1 MNLTSFSTDKT
12 DMRIAIIFFALLF
25 CCPSFSQSPSD
36 PPTENLLLVNDT
48 IYLVRTAP
56 YWQVVTDTIEFG
68 LQIKAIDDEIAYLLV
83 ENERVLQRISDYKKL
98 KEQRSTL
105 ILQKPKATK
114 PTKKKPTTSKA
125 PKTKN

>member
-1 MNLTSFSTDKT
+1 M
-12 DMRIAIIFFALLF
+12 
-25 CCPSFSQSPSD
+25 
-36 PPTENLLLVNDT
+36 NDT

-83 ENERVLQRISDYKKL
+83 EKERVLQRISDYKKL